1 MAEAVMHQ
9 IFSYFVKNV
18 TEVNR
23 IAVFV
28 RYMIE
33 ELGRTAAKKTQSII
47 LLAPPVSARGQQ
59 RRVLDAETKQLTQ
72 MVVVIYIRFEKLLK

>member
-1 MAEAVMHQ
+1 
-9 IFSYFVKNV
+9 
-18 TEVNR
+18 
-23 IAVFV
+23 
-28 RYMIE
+28 
-33 ELGRTAAKKTQSII
+33 LGRTAAKKTQSII